1 LNSSVAC
8 DIIVQQREAERDK
21 CVRELRRKL
30 IRAFKT
36 ERKLRSSRHR
46 KDAVGKSH
54 FQQTLDE
61 WEHGG
66 DKDKETK
73 EILARLVSEAKNPD
87 AVPESDTPSEPEEEE
102 ENTKGKG
109 KGRKKSSKPEKAVL
123 KKEADED
130 KMDDA
135 ELEWAHRER
144 AHELRALA
152 KELGGRV
159 RSLRFFQCVRA
170 FQGNPGLRTTCPNC
184 KRSNLL
190 PEEVSILSSCGHVGC
205 NSCVAAAAANE
216 ACVQQVSGECRVP
229 ASPLFVVR
237 ADSLGHDKKADVDGR
252 HWGQKLEDIAGL
264 IRFVF
269 LSSLSYQPDLHLNRS
284 FPSDERVLI
293 FVQFPDLT
301 KKVAEALTNSRLVFT
316 EIKGTALHQ
325 AKVLQDFQDP
335 SSTARILLLNLGDE
349 SASGG

>member
-1 LNSSVAC
+1 VSPIRNLDGGFLNSCRTPEEALLKCASHFDCQTDDSLNSSVAC

-21 CVRELRRKL
+21 CIRELRRKL

-46 KDAVGKSH
+46 KDTSGKSH

-73 EILARLVSEAKNPD
+73 GILANLVQEAKDPA
-87 AVPESDTPSEPEEEE
+87 AVPESETPSEAEEE

-109 KGRKKSSKPEKAVL
+109 KGRKKSAKPEKTAS
-123 KKEADED
+123 KKEVDED

-170 FQGNPGLRTTCPNC
+170 FQGNPKLHTTCPRC

-190 PEEVSILSSCGHVGC
+190 PKEVSILSSCGHVGC
-205 NSCVAAAAANE
+205 NACVAAAAANE
-216 ACVQQVSGECRVP
+216 ACVQQASGECRVP

-237 ADSLGHDKKADVDGR
+237 ADSLGHDKKADADGR
-252 HWGQKLEDIAGL
+252 HWGQKLEDIAEL
-264 IRFVF
+264 IKFV
-269 LSSLSYQPDLHLNRS
+269 LISSLSH
-284 FPSDERVLI
+284 
-293 FVQFPDLT
+293 
-301 KKVAEALTNSRLVFT
+301 
-316 EIKGTALHQ
+316 
-325 AKVLQDFQDP
+325 
-335 SSTARILLLNLGDE
+335 
-349 SASGG
+349 